1 MLPMRRLLTAIT
13 TLTTMWLSATGISS
27 LAQAPEPDSEATPPA
42 AAAKVE
48 KIGDNRYQLGD
59 IRFNGK
65 TREIRVPA
73 AVNMREGILEYA
85 LVHGDGKIH
94 ESLLVTHVVPSQL
107 QVAMKLCH
115 YRDGEGDVFDVFY
128 PEDEKKGPA
137 GAKTRGE
144 PVALTV
150 EWQVD
155 GEHKAAPLSDW
166 IFDRKRNAVMPDEPW
181 VYSGS
186 YLYEGDFAADMDG
199 TLIAIYLYR
208 GAMLNTMT
216 DGSEDDERW
225 LANADKTPALGT
237 AVTLVLAPVAGHEK
251 SAQNLSQP

>member
-1 MLPMRRLLTAIT
+1 MLLMRRFLYGN
-13 TLTTMWLSATGISS
+13 TMLATVWLSAIGISA
-27 LAQAPEPDSEATPPA
+27 LAAEPTQKAESPQTAPTP
-42 AAAKVE
+42 KVE
-48 KIGDNRYQLGD
+48 KVGENRYRLGD

-65 TREIRVPA
+65 TREIRVPTA
-73 AVNMREGILEYA
+73 INMREGILEYA

-94 ESLLVTHVVPSQL
+94 ESLLVTNIIPSQL
-107 QVAMKLCH
+107 QVVMKLCH
-115 YRDGEGDVFDVFY
+115 YKDGEGDVFDVFY

-137 GAKTRGE
+137 GAKQRGQS
-144 PVALTV
+144 VALTV
-150 EWQVD
+150 EWEVD

-166 IFDRKRNAVMPDEPW
+166 IFDRKRNAVMPNEPW

-216 DGSEDDERW
+216 DGSDDDERW
-225 LANADKTPALGT
+225 LANAEKTPELGT
-237 AVTLVLAPVAGHEK
+237 EITLVIAPVASDQK
-251 SAQNLSQP
+251 SQ